1 MAETTDTITLGILPG
16 GNPEIVQKQA
26 LVLAQKVQDKLKKP
40 VQVLIPKNYKGLI
53 DAIKTKKV
61 DFAFFSS
68 MTFVESE
75 KETPLKVLLKKTWDG
90 PYYYSALVVKKKS
103 ALKSLKD
110 LNNKIIAFV
119 DENSTSGYLYP
130 QVYLQKNKMAA
141 AAFKSVVF
149 SGSHAQSVD
158 LLEKDK
164 ADVIA
169 VFANDEKG
177 IKGAWTQFSKDKSIT
192 YRVLWISEPIPNDP
206 IVVRSEFY
214 TDNPKLTHEIM
225 YTLIEIQNDLIT
237 RAEVNEVLG
246 HGDLMPATSRQYE
259 PVREMVNTFRAS
271 LKL

>member
-1 MAETTDTITLGILPG
+1 M
-16 GNPEIVQKQA
+16 
-26 LVLAQKVQDKLKKP
+26 
-40 VQVLIPKNYKGLI
+40 
-53 DAIKTKKV
+53 
-61 DFAFFSS
+61 
-68 MTFVESE
+68 
-75 KETPLKVLLKKTWDG
+75 
-90 PYYYSALVVKKKS
+90 VVKKKS

-110 LNNKIIAFV
+110 LGSKTIAFV

-130 QVYLQKNKMAA
+130 QVHLQKNKLTA
-141 AAFKSVVF
+141 AAFKNVVF

-177 IKGAWTQFSKDKSIT
+177 IKGAWTQFAKDKSIA
-192 YRVLWISEPIPNDP
+192 YRVLWVSEPIPNDP

-214 TDNPKLTHEIM
+214 MDNPKLTHEVM
-225 YTLIEIQNDLIT
+225 YTLIEIQNDLVT

-246 HGDLMPATSRQYE
+246 HGDLMPATSRQYA